1 MRTINRNKRPVAY
14 ASYLGVQE
22 LVDESG
28 NFTGEYS
35 VQYSEP
41 IKTRMNVSGGR
52 GQSNISLF
60 GLTDNFA
67 RTVVTD
73 DLETDFN
80 TEMVFWIEKDPDTE
94 PFDYRVVLVSRTI
107 NQVVIALAEVE
118 KSDDEVVSA

>member
-1 MRTINRNKRPVAY
+1 MAY

-22 LVDESG
+22 IVDDDG
-28 NFTGEYS
+28 NYTGEYS
-35 VQYSEP
+35 VQYSTP
-41 IKTRMNVSGGR
+41 IKSLMNVSGGR

-73 DLETDFN
+73 DLETNFN

-118 KSDDEVVSA
+118 KSNDEMVSA